1 MKKSKENTKETFAAF
16 KEDALIVESAKIA
29 SSKAIRSSTAM
40 GITIK
45 VIKDN
50 KIIEIN
56 PDKSVKVIRT
66 ISKPQLDTSSLKKGM
81 VLERK

>member
-1 MKKSKENTKETFAAF
+1 MRKDKENTKETSTAF

-56 PDKSVKVIRT
+56 PDKSVKVIRI

>member
-1 MKKSKENTKETFAAF
+1 
-16 KEDALIVESAKIA
+16 
-29 SSKAIRSSTAM
+29 M